1 MIARS
6 GCPSQ
11 KPEKDVQVRGPGR
24 ECEQVCW
31 SRCSDQGAG
40 NITSGVRIYR
50 TGLFKTSCVDQ
61 DLHIK
66 EYKSEYVGLDRAIG
80 ICGIDL
86 LAELETCK
94 GSKDPK
100 REHVCGRP
108 LGLHFG
114 KQGELYVAD
123 AYHGL
128 LVVTAGDKFATP
140 VVTETQG
147 RSLRFTNSLDVDE
160 RTGVVYFT
168 DSSKRFQRR
177 EFMSAVISGDKTG
190 RLMSFNLVTKE
201 VRVVLDGLS
210 FPNGVALS
218 KDGTFLIL
226 AETTTCR
233 VLRYWIQPPADSSS
247 ARNGGDIE
255 VVAEL
260 PGFPDNIR
268 RSPRGGFWVA
278 LHSRRSRF
286 VAWALSVAWIQ
297 RLILEFGTQRLGV
310 DLQRV
315 SKMVGRWNG
324 AASAVRVSGEGEV
337 LEVLEGVGD
346 RRMRFISQVEERN
359 GTLWLG
365 SVIMPFA
372 GVYPLAA

>member
-1 MIARS
+1 MYARIILVLSAIAFALLSLFFSPDSSSFSSVRLL
-6 GCPSQ
+6 PI
-11 KPEKDVQVRGPGR
+11 KDG
-24 ECEQVCW
+24 
-31 SRCSDQGAG
+31 
-40 NITSGVRIYR
+40 
-50 TGLFKTSCVDQ
+50 
-61 DLHIK
+61 
-66 EYKSEYVGLDRAIG
+66 AIG
-80 ICGIDL
+80 PESIVFDITGDGPYTGVSDGRIL
-86 LAELETCK
+86 KWQGVEEGWIEYATVTSPELLETCK
-94 GSKDPK
+94 GSRDPK

-177 EFMSAVISGDKTG
+177 EFMSVVVSGDKTG
-190 RLMSFNLVTKE
+190 RLMSFNPVTKE
-201 VRVVLDGLS
+201 VRLVLDGLS

-218 KDGTFLIL
+218 EDGTFLIL

-247 ARNGGDIE
+247 ARDGGDVE

-278 LHSRRSRF
+278 LHARRSRL

-297 RLILEFGTQRLGV
+297 RLVLELGTRRLGI

-315 SKMVGRWNG
+315 SEMVARWNG
-324 AASAVRVSGEGEV
+324 AASAVRVSAEGEV

-346 RRMRFISQVEERN
+346 KRMRFISQVEERN

-372 GVYPLAA
+372 AVYPLAS

>member
-1 MIARS
+1 MY
-6 GCPSQ
+6 
-11 KPEKDVQVRGPGR
+11 
-24 ECEQVCW
+24 
-31 SRCSDQGAG
+31 
-40 NITSGVRIYR
+40 VRIILVLSAIAFALLS
-50 TGLFKTSCVDQ
+50 LFFSPDYSSSSKVR
-61 DLHIK
+61 LLPIK
-66 EYKSEYVGLDRAIG
+66 DGAIG
-80 ICGIDL
+80 PESIVFDITGDGPYTGVSDGRILKWQGVEQGWIDYASVTSQEL
-86 LAELETCK
+86 LETCK